1 MSQLDFVRVKEPE
14 RIAELAIFAEDIFRE
29 YFSTLHGPEK
39 VDYLVNHLLS
49 IETLTTAIA
58 DEGYEYYFVDDGDSA
73 EHVGFIGI
81 RPDDGFLYL
90 SKLYLVKDAR
100 GKGLG
105 RAEFEFFRLTCARD
119 NVASLDR
126 YDHMGFKRI
135 ACVNNDIGGGFEM
148 NDYLMEYAFEDA
160 S

>member
-58 DEGYEYYFVDDGDSA
+58 DEGYTTSSMM
-73 EHVGFIGI
+73 GI
-81 RPDDGFLYL
+81 RQSTSASSASGPMTASYI
-90 SKLYLVKDAR
+90 SASSISSRMLVAR
-100 GKGLG
+100 GWGV
-105 RAEFEFFRLTCARD
+105 R
-119 NVASLDR
+119 NS
-126 YDHMGFKRI
+126 
-135 ACVNNDIGGGFEM
+135 
-148 NDYLMEYAFEDA
+148 
-160 S
+160 SS

>member
-58 DEGYEYYFVDDGDSA
+58 DEGYEYYFVDDGIRQSTSA
-73 EHVGFIGI
+73 SSASGPMMASYISASSI
-81 RPDDGFLYL
+81 SSRTPA
-90 SKLYLVKDAR
+90 AR
-100 GKGLG
+100 GWGV
-105 RAEFEFFRLTCARD
+105 RSS
-119 NVASLDR
+119 SL
-126 YDHMGFKRI
+126 
-135 ACVNNDIGGGFEM
+135 
-148 NDYLMEYAFEDA
+148 
-160 S
+160 

>member
-58 DEGYEYYFVDDGDSA
+58 DRGLRILLRPMV
-73 EHVGFIGI
+73 GI
-81 RPDDGFLYL
+81 RQSTSGSSASGPMTAFYI
-90 SKLYLVKDAR
+90 SASSISSRMPAAR
-100 GKGLG
+100 GWGV
-105 RAEFEFFRLTCARD
+105 R
-119 NVASLDR
+119 NS
-126 YDHMGFKRI
+126 
-135 ACVNNDIGGGFEM
+135 
-148 NDYLMEYAFEDA
+148 
-160 S
+160 SS